1 VGVGNSG
8 ADIGLEVA
16 KTHPTWLSGKESG
29 LIPYRIDGFMGRH
42 FFVRL
47 LRFVGHH
54 VLSMST
60 PMGRKLRPKLL
71 HRPAPLIRVKLED
84 LNVAGVKRVLRVT
97 GVRNAK
103 PQLADGRVLDV
114 NNIIWCTG
122 FHPSFSWI
130 HMPVFDTA
138 GDPIHERGTVS
149 GAPGLYFVGLQFLYS
164 MTSATVNGVGRDA
177 ERVVRAIELRIANEK
192 AKVRGASS
200 KVQPVNGYDPP
211 LLSETNQ
218 VERGS

>member
-1 VGVGNSG
+1 
-8 ADIGLEVA
+8 
-16 KTHPTWLSGKESG
+16 
-29 LIPYRIDGFMGRH
+29 
-42 FFVRL
+42 
-47 LRFVGHH
+47 
-54 VLSMST
+54 
-60 PMGRKLRPKLL
+60 
-71 HRPAPLIRVKLED
+71 
-84 LNVAGVKRVLRVT
+84 
-97 GVRNAK
+97 
-103 PQLADGRVLDV
+103 
-114 NNIIWCTG
+114 
-122 FHPSFSWI
+122 
-130 HMPVFDTA
+130 MPVFDTA